1 MLSATKFKQQIW
13 IMSKRLDGNNP
24 EKIESNFKNYKI
36 LIKVSLKTCWFLVE
50 NDSVSIFKH

>member
-13 IMSKRLDGNNP
+13 IMSKRLDENNP

-36 LIKVSLKTCWFLVE
+36 LIKVSLKTCWFFYL
-50 NDSVSIFKH
+50 SFKLHA